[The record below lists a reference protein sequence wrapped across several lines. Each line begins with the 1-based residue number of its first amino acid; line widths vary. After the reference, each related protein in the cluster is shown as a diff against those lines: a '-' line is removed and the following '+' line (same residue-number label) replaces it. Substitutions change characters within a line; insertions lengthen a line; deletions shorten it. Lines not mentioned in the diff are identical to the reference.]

1 VYLVLYRSARIGVR
15 RDTFYSPGDYGG
27 GGGDGGDGGDRWK
40 VSVGDEVIMSDPDAN
55 QRDDSF
61 QNTNWFASVW
71 HPFRVPWSVCQILA
85 IYRDIPVHTTRD
97 GTGTEPELRWFYE
110 KSDISGV
117 LSKSS
122 SSANDNDLDHNEIFE
137 TDNVGEAPA
146 EALLGSLALHH
157 HHQFNPSDDP
167 NRSLPPSFKQQEKR
181 S

>member
-1 VYLVLYRSARIGVR
+1 MGRYPYRVNCFYGEVLSIIRNLGGKDEAVRLKKDGTISIG
-15 RDTFYSPGDYGG
+15 D
-27 GGGDGGDGGDRWK
+27 GDGGNTDVNVDMD
-40 VSVGDEVIMSDPDAN
+40 VDPNSAAQKADYE
-55 QRDDSF
+55 DF
-61 QNTNWFASVW
+61 T
-71 HPFRVPWSVCQILA
+71 I
-85 IYRDIPVHTTRD
+85 
-97 GTGTEPELRWFYE
+97 ELRWFYE

-146 EALLGSLALHH
+146 EALLGYLALHH